1 MKLDFLENM
10 TVDEKVELVEEI
22 WDNIEKD
29 YIKINEDVKA
39 ELDRRMARMKEGESV
54 YFTVEE
60 VFDRIRKKRLN
71 NISVV

>member
-39 ELDRRMARMKEGESV
+39 ELDRRMALIESGEMEFLSFDELKNHLKE
-54 YFTVEE
+54 
-60 VFDRIRKKRLN
+60 KRRLK
-71 NISVV
+71 